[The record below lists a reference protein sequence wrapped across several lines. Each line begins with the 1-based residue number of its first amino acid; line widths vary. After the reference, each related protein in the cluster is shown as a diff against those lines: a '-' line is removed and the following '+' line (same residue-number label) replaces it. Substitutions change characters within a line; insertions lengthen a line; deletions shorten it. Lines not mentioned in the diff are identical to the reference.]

1 MLTDRKLQEGFT
13 LGLFRPED
21 APGIVDCYREV
32 YGDSFP
38 VRYVY
43 DPEAIV
49 KRNSGSEQY
58 TLVVRDPAGLIVG
71 LVGLFAIDG
80 NPGNY
85 EVGQLMV
92 RRRYRHL
99 KLGQALSVAALTELP
114 PLAGVRVLMA
124 EAVCNTTI
132 SQKMALEH
140 ALLPTGLQLECLP
153 NPEGTPTSL
162 LSLFKIFSDTPH
174 TIHVPGKYLDFV
186 GGCCARLGLTRS
198 YGNGSPPQTTAADPA
213 TEKLEF
219 AGLIRCRFAKSGNN
233 FDSWLDDFL
242 ETNQRSILQA
252 QVNLGDP
259 AAPWALGLLR
269 ERGFCLG
276 AFLPSWFGTDALMV
290 QRLPCRPQFDAI
302 RLLAGDAEAI
312 GNAVQRDLTT
322 VNREWPE

>member
-1 MLTDRKLQEGFT
+1 MLAEKKLQEGFT

-43 DPEAIV
+43 DPEAIIE
-49 KRNSGSEQY
+49 RNSGNEQY
-58 TLVVRDPAGLIVG
+58 TLVARAPAGLIVG

-80 NPGNY
+80 SPGSY

-114 PLAGVRVLMA
+114 TLAGVRVLMA

-132 SQKMALEH
+132 SQKMALGH

-162 LSLFKIFSDTPH
+162 LSLFKVFCDTPH
-174 TIHVPGKYLDFV
+174 TIHVPGQYLDFV
-186 GGCCARLGLTRS
+186 GGCCRRLGLTRS
-198 YGNGSPPQTTAADPA
+198 YGDGSPSQTSAAEPV
-213 TEKLEF
+213 TENLEF
-219 AGLIRCRFAKSGNN
+219 AGLIRCRIARSGHN
-233 FDSWLDDFL
+233 FDSWLEGFL

-259 AAPWALGLLR
+259 AAPWSLGLLR

-290 QRLPCRPQFDAI
+290 QRLPRRPQFDAI
-302 RLLAGDAEAI
+302 RLLAGDAEKI
-312 GNAVQRDLTT
+312 RDAVKRDLAA
-322 VNREWPE
+322 VNREWTE